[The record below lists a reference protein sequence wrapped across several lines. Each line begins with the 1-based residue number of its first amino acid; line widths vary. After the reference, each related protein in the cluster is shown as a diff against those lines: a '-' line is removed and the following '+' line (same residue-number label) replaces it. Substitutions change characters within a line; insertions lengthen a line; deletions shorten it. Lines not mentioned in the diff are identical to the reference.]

1 MQERILV
8 TGATGTVGTALVK
21 KLSNLEVDVR
31 AGVHS
36 LIKGENLKYPNVELC
51 ELEYHKPE
59 SLWAAFT
66 GVDRVFLIT
75 PFVPD
80 QVEMGKVLIEAAKAA
95 GVKHVVR
102 LSAAGADSPNAI
114 QMGRWHREIE
124 EHLINSGLNYTILR
138 PSTFMQNF
146 VNYTGD
152 SIRRGNSI
160 FMPLGE
166 GKVSYVDVRDIAEVA
181 AVVLTTDRYFNQVLD
196 ITGPEAISVQEVA
209 QAIASAVDRP
219 IQYVDVPEEGARQSM
234 LQAHMP
240 EWMVNAM
247 MELNAISKAGY
258 AGHVSDTTRQVTGH
272 QPHTIQQFAHQY
284 AECFLPE

>member
-21 KLSNLEVDVR
+21 RLSNLNVKVR

-51 ELEYHKPE
+51 EIEYHKPE
-59 SLWAAFT
+59 SLRAAFT

-75 PFVPD
+75 PFSLD
-80 QVEMGKVLIEAAKAA
+80 QVEMGKVLIDAAKDA
-95 GVKHVVR
+95 GVKHIVR
-102 LSAAGADSPNAI
+102 LSAAGADSENAI
-114 QMGRWHREIE
+114 QLGRWHREIE
-124 EHLINSGLNYTILR
+124 NYLENSGLNYTILR

-146 VNYTGD
+146 VNYAGD

-166 GKVSYVDVRDIAEVA
+166 GKVSYIDVRDIADVA
-181 AVVLTTDRYFNQVLD
+181 AVVLTTDQYFNQALE
-196 ITGPEAISVQEVA
+196 ITGPGAVSVQEVA
-209 QAIASAVDRP
+209 QAIATAVDRP

-234 LQAHMP
+234 LEMHMP

-258 AGHVSDTTRQVTGH
+258 AGHVSDTIQRVTGR
-272 QPHTIQQFAHQY
+272 QPHTIQEFAHQY